1 MAGISS
7 TRDFTLVGGLMSYE
21 PDVTEWARAAA
32 SIPGIS
38 SRATSPATLP
48 VQQAT
53 SFILSINLKT
63 AESLGITCPTGVLV
77 RADEVIE

>member
-21 PDVTEWARAAA
+21 PDVTECARAA
-32 SIPGIS
+32 GIYTG
-38 SRATSPATLP
+38 RILKGDKPRDLP

-53 SFILSINLKT
+53 SFILTINLKT
-63 AESLGITCPTGVLV
+63 AESLGIRCPTGVLV
-77 RADEVIE
+77 RADEVN